1 MWVVGQYNN
10 NKIIFPCLRI
20 YRYVY
25 KIQVTYAKGAGP
37 FKRFYLKFDVVN
49 KLWFDYRLPFSVSF
63 NSCVCVH
70 NDLYLC
76 ASVDIWSWIILRL
89 LGKFVHFDMKE
100 LWHAFQLNDCC
111 FISLSSFNWTT
122 KKQFQISNFDF
133 NAHTAIISLWSCPSI
148 AKTNYL
154 NHLLF
159 D

>member
-1 MWVVGQYNN
+1 MFAYTNTSIKFKSHTQRELVHSKDFIWNLMLSIN
-10 NKIIFPCLRI
+10 FDLIIGCPFPSLLTR
-20 YRYVY
+20 V
-25 KIQVTYAKGAGP
+25 
-37 FKRFYLKFDVVN
+37 
-49 KLWFDYRLPFSVSF
+49 
-63 NSCVCVH
+63 
-70 NDLYLC
+70 DLYLC
-76 ASVDIWSWIILRL
+76 ASVDIWSRIILRL

-122 KKQFQISNFDF
+122 KKQFQTSNFDF